1 VAQVTSWV
9 SVSVLHGHG
18 MAFKIMGH

>member
-9 SVSVLHGHG
+9 SASVLRRHG
-18 MAFKIMGH
+18 MAFKMMGH